1 MTRPIV
7 VSDMDGTLTTAETWR
22 GVHQWIRANYP
33 SPAASRFITV
43 RLPIVFLARSG
54 LINKERFRARWLEDQ
69 TKLLRGLPAEQLAA
83 MGEWVVEHLLWPAR
97 RIEAVTAVQA
107 AHTAARQTEPTTELV
122 LATGGYQPIAA
133 AFAKKLGATIA
144 LGTPFEV
151 IDGVATGKLAAPT
164 QSGEE
169 KAVAVRA
176 AAAGGAV
183 LAAFGDTAA
192 DMPLLR
198 LAERPVV
205 VAPDR
210 ALERVALAEGW
221 ESLPEVVTAR

>member
-33 SPAASRFITV
+33 SAAASRFITV

-54 LINKERFRARWLEDQ
+54 LMNKERFRARWLEDQ
-69 TKLLRGLPAEQLAA
+69 TKLLRGLPAEKLAA

-97 RIEAVTAVQA
+97 RVAAVTTVEA
-107 AHTAARQTEPTTELV
+107 AHAAARATDPSAELV

-133 AFAKKLGATIA
+133 AFAKKLGASIA

-151 IDGVATGKLAAPT
+151 VDGIATGKLAAPT

-169 KAVAVRA
+169 KARA
-176 AAAGGAV
+176 ALACAAGGRI

-192 DMPLLR
+192 DIPLLK
-198 LAERPVV
+198 LADRAVA
-205 VAPDR
+205 VAPDGAL
-210 ALERVALAEGW
+210 ALEAARVGW
-221 ESLPEVVTAR
+221 ERLG

>member
-33 SPAASRFITV
+33 SAAASRFITV
-43 RLPIVFLARSG
+43 RLPLVFLARSG
-54 LINKERFRARWLEDQ
+54 LMNKERFRARWLEDQ
-69 TKLLRGLPAEQLAA
+69 TKLLRGLPADQLAV

-97 RIEAVTAVQA
+97 RVEAVTAVQA
-107 AHTAARQTEPTTELV
+107 AYTTARATDPTTELV

-151 IDGVATGKLAAPT
+151 VDGIATGKLAAPT

-169 KAVAVRA
+169 KAAAVRA
-176 AAAGGAV
+176 AAAGGAI

-192 DMPLLR
+192 DIPLLR
-198 LAERPVV
+198 LAQRAVV
-205 VAPDR
+205 VSPDR
-210 ALERVALAEGW
+210 DLQRVALAEGW

>member
-22 GVHQWIRANYP
+22 GVHEWILANAT
-33 SPAASRFITV
+33 SAAARRFIAV

-54 LINKERFRARWLEDQ
+54 LMNKERFRARWLEDQ
-69 TKLLRGLPAEQLAA
+69 TRLLRGTPNDQLTA
-83 MGEWVVEHLLWPAR
+83 MGEWVVEHHLWPAR
-97 RIEAVTAVQA
+97 RVEAITAVQA
-107 AHTAARQTEPTTELV
+107 AHAAARATDPSAELV

-151 IDGVATGKLAAPT
+151 LNGIATGKLAAPT
-164 QSGEE
+164 QSGIE
-169 KAVAVRA
+169 KARA
-176 AAAGGAV
+176 TQACAAGGRI

-192 DMPLLR
+192 DIPLLK
-198 LAERPVV
+198 LAERAVA
-205 VAPDR
+205 VAPDSAL
-210 ALERVALAEGW
+210 ALEAARLGW
-221 ESLPEVVTAR
+221 ERLG

>member
-33 SPAASRFITV
+33 SAAASRFITV

-54 LINKERFRARWLEDQ
+54 LMNKERFRARWLEDQ
-69 TKLLRGLPAEQLAA
+69 TKLLRGLRAEQLAA

-97 RIEAVTAVQA
+97 RVAAITAVQA
-107 AHTAARQTEPTTELV
+107 ALATARATNSNAELV

-151 IDGVATGKLAAPT
+151 ANGIATGKLAAPT

-169 KAVAVRA
+169 KARA
-176 AAAGGAV
+176 ALACADGGRIV
-183 LAAFGDTAA
+183 AAFGDTAA
-192 DMPLLR
+192 DIPLLK
-198 LAERPVV
+198 LADRAVA

-210 ALERVALAEGW
+210 QLQRVAVAEGW
-221 ESLPEVVTAR
+221 EQLPEVVTTR

>member
-33 SPAASRFITV
+33 SAAASRFIAI

-54 LINKERFRARWLEDQ
+54 LMNKERFRARWLEDQ
-69 TKLLRGLPAEQLAA
+69 TKLLRGLPAEKLAV
-83 MGEWVVEHLLWPAR
+83 MGQWVVQHHLWPAR
-97 RIEAVTAVQA
+97 RVEAVTEVQA
-107 AHTAARQTEPTTELV
+107 ALARARTVDASAELV

-133 AFAKKLGATIA
+133 AFAKNLGATIA

-151 IDGVATGKLAAPT
+151 LNGIATGRLAAPT

-169 KAVAVRA
+169 KARA
-176 AAAGGAV
+176 ALACAAGGRI

-192 DMPLLR
+192 DIPLLK
-198 LAERPVV
+198 LAERAVA

-210 ALERVALAEGW
+210 ALSLEAARVGW
-221 ESLPEVVTAR
+221 ERLG

>member
-1 MTRPIV
+1 M
-7 VSDMDGTLTTAETWR
+7 
-22 GVHQWIRANYP
+22 
-33 SPAASRFITV
+33 
-43 RLPIVFLARSG
+43 
-54 LINKERFRARWLEDQ
+54 NKERFRARWLEDQ
-69 TKLLRGLPAEQLAA
+69 TKLLRGLRAEQLDA

-97 RIEAVTAVQA
+97 RVEAVSAVQA
-107 AHTAARQTEPTTELV
+107 TLATARATDPTTELV

-169 KAVAVRA
+169 KAAAARV
-176 AAAGGAV
+176 AAAGGAI

-192 DMPLLR
+192 DIPLLR

-210 ALERVALAEGW
+210 ALQRVALAEGW

>member
-1 MTRPIV
+1 MTRPII

-33 SPAASRFITV
+33 SAAASRFIAV
-43 RLPIVFLARSG
+43 RLPLVFLARSG
-54 LINKERFRARWLEDQ
+54 IINKERFRARWLEDQ
-69 TKLLRGLPAEQLAA
+69 TKLLRGITQEQLAV

-97 RIEAVTAVQA
+97 RVEAVTAVQA
-107 AHTAARQTEPTTELV
+107 AHATARATDPATELV

-133 AFAKKLGATIA
+133 AFAKRLGATIA

-169 KAVAVRA
+169 KARA
-176 AAAGGAV
+176 AQACAAGGRI

-192 DMPLLR
+192 DIPLLK
-198 LAERPVV
+198 LAERAVA
-205 VAPDR
+205 VAPDSAL
-210 ALERVALAEGW
+210 ALEAARAGW
-221 ESLPEVVTAR
+221 ERLG

>member
-33 SPAASRFITV
+33 SAAASRFIAV
-43 RLPIVFLARSG
+43 RLPLVFLARSG
-54 LINKERFRARWLEDQ
+54 IINKERFRARWLEDQ
-69 TKLLRGLPAEQLAA
+69 TKLLRGLPAEQLAV

-97 RIEAVTAVQA
+97 RVEAVTAVQA
-107 AHTAARQTEPTTELV
+107 TLATAQATDTSTELV

-133 AFAKKLGATIA
+133 AFAKRLGATIA

-169 KAVAVRA
+169 KARA
-176 AAAGGAV
+176 ALACADGGRIV
-183 LAAFGDTAA
+183 AAFGDTAA
-192 DMPLLR
+192 DIPLLK
-198 LAERPVV
+198 LAERAVA
-205 VAPDR
+205 VAPDSAL
-210 ALERVALAEGW
+210 ALEAARAGW
-221 ESLPEVVTAR
+221 ERLG

>member
-33 SPAASRFITV
+33 SAAASRFITV
-43 RLPIVFLARSG
+43 RLPLVFLARSG
-54 LINKERFRARWLEDQ
+54 LMNKERFRARWLEDQ
-69 TKLLRGLPAEQLAA
+69 TKLLGGLRAEQLAV
-83 MGEWVVEHLLWPAR
+83 MGEWVVEHVLWPAR
-97 RIEAVTAVQA
+97 RVAAVTAVQA
-107 AHTAARQTEPTTELV
+107 TLATAQATDPSTELV

-151 IDGVATGKLAAPT
+151 VDGIATGKLAAPT

-169 KAVAVRA
+169 KAAAARV
-176 AAAGGAV
+176 AAAGGAI
-183 LAAFGDTAA
+183 LAAFGDPAA
-192 DMPLLR
+192 DIPLLR

-210 ALERVALAEGW
+210 ALQRVALAEGW

>member
-33 SPAASRFITV
+33 SAAASRFIAV
-43 RLPIVFLARSG
+43 RLPLVFLARSG
-54 LINKERFRARWLEDQ
+54 IINKERFRARWLEDQ
-69 TKLLRGLPAEQLAA
+69 TELLRGITQEQLAV

-97 RIEAVTAVQA
+97 RVEAVSAVQA
-107 AHTAARQTEPTTELV
+107 AHATARATDPTTELV

-133 AFAKKLGATIA
+133 AFAKRLGATIA

-151 IDGVATGKLAAPT
+151 TDGVATGKLAAPT

-169 KAVAVRA
+169 KARA
-176 AAAGGAV
+176 AQACAAGGRI

-192 DMPLLR
+192 DIPLLK
-198 LAERPVV
+198 LAERAVA
-205 VAPDR
+205 VAPDSAL
-210 ALERVALAEGW
+210 ALEAARAGW
-221 ESLPEVVTAR
+221 ERLG

>member
-1 MTRPIV
+1 
-7 VSDMDGTLTTAETWR
+7 MDGTLTTAETWR

-33 SPAASRFITV
+33 SAAASRFITV
-43 RLPIVFLARSG
+43 RLPIVFLARSS
-54 LINKERFRARWLEDQ
+54 LMNKERFRARWLEDQ
-69 TKLLRGLPAEQLAA
+69 TKLLRGLPEAKLAA

-97 RIEAVTAVQA
+97 RVAAVTAVQA
-107 AHTAARQTEPTTELV
+107 ALATARATNSNAELV

-151 IDGVATGKLAAPT
+151 ANGIATGKLAAPT

-169 KAVAVRA
+169 KARA
-176 AAAGGAV
+176 ALACADGGRIV
-183 LAAFGDTAA
+183 AAFGDTAA
-192 DMPLLR
+192 DIPLLK
-198 LAERPVV
+198 LADRAVA

-210 ALERVALAEGW
+210 QLQRVAVAEGW
-221 ESLPEVVTAR
+221 EQLPEVVTTR

>member
-1 MTRPIV
+1 MTRPII

-43 RLPIVFLARSG
+43 RLPLVFLARSG
-54 LINKERFRARWLEDQ
+54 FMNKERFRARWLEDQ
-69 TKLLRGLPAEQLAA
+69 TKLLHGLRAEQLAA

-97 RIEAVTAVQA
+97 RVEAVTEVQA
-107 AHTAARQTEPTTELV
+107 AYATARATDAATELV

-151 IDGVATGKLAAPT
+151 VDGIATGKLAAPT

-169 KAVAVRA
+169 KARA
-176 AAAGGAV
+176 AQACAAGGRI

-192 DMPLLR
+192 DIPLLK
-198 LAERPVV
+198 LAERAVA
-205 VAPDR
+205 VAPDSAL
-210 ALERVALAEGW
+210 ALEAARAGW
-221 ESLPEVVTAR
+221 ERLG

>member
-1 MTRPIV
+1 
-7 VSDMDGTLTTAETWR
+7 MDGTLTTAETWR

-33 SPAASRFITV
+33 SAAASRFIAI

-54 LINKERFRARWLEDQ
+54 LMNKERFRARWLEDQ
-69 TKLLRGLPAEQLAA
+69 TKLLRGLRADQLAV

-97 RIEAVTAVQA
+97 RVEAVTAVQA
-107 AHTAARQTEPTTELV
+107 AHAAARATNPSTELV

-133 AFAKKLGATIA
+133 AFAKRLGATIA

-169 KAVAVRA
+169 KARA
-176 AAAGGAV
+176 AQACAAGGRI

-192 DMPLLR
+192 DIPLLK
-198 LAERPVV
+198 LAERAIA
-205 VAPDR
+205 VAPDSAL
-210 ALERVALAEGW
+210 ALEAARVGW
-221 ESLPEVVTAR
+221 ERLG

>member
-33 SPAASRFITV
+33 SAAASRFITV

-54 LINKERFRARWLEDQ
+54 LMNKERFRARWLEDQ
-69 TKLLRGLPAEQLAA
+69 TKLLRGLRAEQLAA
-83 MGEWVVEHLLWPAR
+83 MGEWVVEHRLWPAR
-97 RIEAVTAVQA
+97 RVEAVTAVQA
-107 AHTAARQTEPTTELV
+107 TLATARATDPATELV

-151 IDGVATGKLAAPT
+151 INGVATGKLAAPT

-192 DMPLLR
+192 DIPLLR

-210 ALERVALAEGW
+210 ALQRVALTEGW

>member
-33 SPAASRFITV
+33 SAAASRFIAI

-54 LINKERFRARWLEDQ
+54 LMNKERFRARWLEDQ
-69 TKLLRGLPAEQLAA
+69 TKLLRGLPEAKLAV
-83 MGEWVVEHLLWPAR
+83 MGEWVVQHHLWPAR
-97 RIEAVTAVQA
+97 RVEAVTEVQA
-107 AHTAARQTEPTTELV
+107 ALARARTVDASAELV

-151 IDGVATGKLAAPT
+151 LNGIATGRLAAPT

-169 KAVAVRA
+169 KARA
-176 AAAGGAV
+176 ALACAAGGRI

-192 DMPLLR
+192 DIPLLK
-198 LAERPVV
+198 LAERAVA

-210 ALERVALAEGW
+210 ALSLEAARVGW
-221 ESLPEVVTAR
+221 ERLG

>member
-1 MTRPIV
+1 
-7 VSDMDGTLTTAETWR
+7 MDGTLTTAETWR

-33 SPAASRFITV
+33 SAAASRFITV
-43 RLPIVFLARSG
+43 RLPLVFLARSG
-54 LINKERFRARWLEDQ
+54 LMNKERFRARWLEDQ
-69 TKLLRGLPAEQLAA
+69 TKLLRGLPAEQLTA

-97 RIEAVTAVQA
+97 RVEAVTAVQA
-107 AHTAARQTEPTTELV
+107 AHTTARATDPTTELV

-151 IDGVATGKLAAPT
+151 VNGIATGKLAAPT

-169 KAVAVRA
+169 KARA
-176 AAAGGAV
+176 ALTCAAGGRI

-192 DMPLLR
+192 DIPLLT
-198 LAERPVV
+198 LAERAIA
-205 VAPDR
+205 VAPDN
-210 ALERVALAEGW
+210 ALSREAARLGW
-221 ESLPEVVTAR
+221 ERLG

>member
-33 SPAASRFITV
+33 SAAASRFIAI

-54 LINKERFRARWLEDQ
+54 LMNKERFRARWLEDQ
-69 TKLLRGLPAEQLAA
+69 TKLLRGLPEAKLAD

-97 RIEAVTAVQA
+97 RVAAVAEVQA
-107 AHTAARQTEPTTELV
+107 ALARARTVDASAELV

-151 IDGVATGKLAAPT
+151 LNGIATGRLAAPT

-169 KAVAVRA
+169 KARA
-176 AAAGGAV
+176 ALACAAGGRI

-192 DMPLLR
+192 DIPLLK
-198 LAERPVV
+198 LAERAVA

-210 ALERVALAEGW
+210 ALSLEAARVGW
-221 ESLPEVVTAR
+221 ERLG

>member
-43 RLPIVFLARSG
+43 RLPLVFLARSG
-54 LINKERFRARWLEDQ
+54 LMNKERFRARWLEDQ
-69 TKLLRGLPAEQLAA
+69 TKLIRGLPAEQLTA

-97 RIEAVTAVQA
+97 RVEAVTAVQA
-107 AHTAARQTEPTTELV
+107 AHTTARATDPATELV

-151 IDGVATGKLAAPT
+151 VNGIATGKLAAPT

-169 KAVAVRA
+169 KARA
-176 AAAGGAV
+176 ALTCAAGGRI

-192 DMPLLR
+192 DIPLLT
-198 LAERPVV
+198 LAERAIA
-205 VAPDR
+205 VAPDN
-210 ALERVALAEGW
+210 ALSREAARLGW
-221 ESLPEVVTAR
+221 ERLG

>member
-33 SPAASRFITV
+33 SAAASRFITV

-54 LINKERFRARWLEDQ
+54 LMNKERFRARWLEDQ
-69 TKLLRGLPAEQLAA
+69 TKLLRGLPEAKLAA

-97 RIEAVTAVQA
+97 RVAAVTAVQA
-107 AHTAARQTEPTTELV
+107 ALATARATNSNAELV

-151 IDGVATGKLAAPT
+151 ANGIATGKLAAPT

-169 KAVAVRA
+169 KARA
-176 AAAGGAV
+176 ALACADGGRIV
-183 LAAFGDTAA
+183 AAFGDTAA
-192 DMPLLR
+192 DIPLLK
-198 LAERPVV
+198 LADRAVA

-210 ALERVALAEGW
+210 ALSLEAARMGW
-221 ESLPEVVTAR
+221 ERLG

>member
-1 MTRPIV
+1 
-7 VSDMDGTLTTAETWR
+7 MDGTLTTAETWR
-22 GVHQWIRANYP
+22 GVHEWILANAT
-33 SPAASRFITV
+33 SAAARRCITV
-43 RLPIVFLARSG
+43 RVPIVFLARSG
-54 LINKERFRARWLEDQ
+54 LMNKERFRARWLEDQ
-69 TKLLRGLPAEQLAA
+69 SQLLRGVTQAQLTG

-97 RIEAVTAVQA
+97 RVEAITAVQA
-107 AHTAARQTEPTTELV
+107 ALATAQAIDPNTELV

-151 IDGVATGKLAAPT
+151 VDGIATGRLAAPT

-169 KAVAVRA
+169 KAAAARA
-176 AAAGGAV
+176 AAAGGAI

-192 DMPLLR
+192 DIPLLR

-210 ALERVALAEGW
+210 ALQRVALAEGW